1 MTFNQPNDRRDFV
14 KTLGASVATSTVSGF
29 LFKTSAAIA
38 QTNQEIITR
47 KIPRTGESLPAIGL
61 GTYLT
66 VDLLPGAPR
75 NHIPEV
81 IKRFW
86 ENGARVFDTS
96 PLYGS
101 GEISVG
107 DFASSMAIN
116 EQMFICNKIWSTGE
130 FLSDDSHAKRSFER
144 SQQRLWRDKID
155 LMQVH
160 NLVNVDQ
167 IVPVLKNWK
176 KEGKIRYVGVT
187 HHEIPYFPALAGH
200 VERSDLDFV

>member
-14 KTLGASVATSTVSGF
+14 KTLGASVAASTVSGF
-29 LFKTSAAIA
+29 LFNTSAAIA

-101 GEISVG
+101 EEISVG

-116 EQMFICNKIWSTGE
+116 EQMFICNKIC
-130 FLSDDSHAKRSFER
+130 
-144 SQQRLWRDKID
+144 Q
-155 LMQVH
+155 
-160 NLVNVDQ
+160 LVNSYPTTATPNVVSNRVSKDSG
-167 IVPVLKNWK
+167 
-176 KEGKIRYVGVT
+176 EIRS
-187 HHEIPYFPALAGH
+187 ISC
-200 VERSDLDFV
+200 R